1 MLNLSDKELDRFSK
15 EAAQEYEPGDM
26 LGERAWERLEVRLD
40 RDLGRVNPNPLKHI
54 HIRRFPFY
62 YAPAMLV
69 LLGVSYYLVKRSGNH
84 PPGAGKAPAV
94 VVQNSSSTQ
103 APINT
108 EKSTPLSSAATTT
121 TSADQ
126 VAGSAVGDSKGG
138 PAAGA
143 GAGTSGAA
151 GTGAVAH
158 VGSAAGAGANASAGT
173 GTPAG
178 SGAAA
183 GSTGAAAGAGLAA
196 GTTGL
201 TREGDAV
208 NGAAGI
214 THTNRNHRGRGN
226 NKNNKGYQD
235 DNALAIAAPANAG
248 RAAAGR
254 NASMVSGAA
263 SDGNAGTSNGAAA
276 GASTRGSS
284 ANGVTA
290 GSNSG
295 SGQAGQAAAAKELTR
310 TTLQGLRPTKKAAFI
325 SDSALRAFTLKS
337 TAPQPI
343 RNHGLH
349 INRSLELGVLAAP
362 DFANVNSL
370 AGDRPGSTIGVT
382 ADYQFANHW
391 YIGSGLL
398 LDRKIFAADSQDFKA
413 PPQFYQEHGMSPKQ
427 VYLVKGTFEMLEIPL
442 NLRYDFSVT
451 SSTQFFI
458 GAGVSSYVLTSENNN
473 YYFHPMFSFR
483 DVCKPIS
490 SPESSYL
497 FSTLKLTAGVEAGLS
512 NSLSLLIAPYVNL
525 PLRGVGVGQ
534 VQMSTVGI
542 NFSLRFAPV
551 ISRKRY

>member
-26 LGERAWERLEVRLD
+26 LGERAWERLQVRLD

-69 LLGVSYYLVKRSGNH
+69 LLGVSYYLVRRSGS
-84 PPGAGKAPAV
+84 PPSGAGKASAV
-94 VVQNSSSTQ
+94 VIQNSSSTQ

-126 VAGSAVGDSKGG
+126 AAGSAVGNKESGTTGG
-138 PAAGA
+138 A
-143 GAGTSGAA
+143 SGVA
-151 GTGAVAH
+151 GTGGAAR
-158 VGSAAGAGANASAGT
+158 VGGIAGAGANAA
-173 GTPAG
+173 AG
-178 SGAAA
+178 SGAGAA
-183 GSTGAAAGAGLAA
+183 GGTGAKAGTIANAGAG
-196 GTTGL
+196 
-201 TREGDAV
+201 
-208 NGAAGI
+208 AGI
-214 THTNRNHRGRGN
+214 TGASAGSVNVGSGSANAAGVTQMNRNRRGRGN

-235 DNALAIAAPANAG
+235 DNSLAIAAPANAG

-254 NASMVSGAA
+254 NASMVAGVV
-263 SDGNAGTSNGAAA
+263 SDGNAGAGNGAV
-276 GASTRGSS
+276 
-284 ANGVTA
+284 ANGVSA
-290 GSNSG
+290 NDVLVGSNSA
-295 SGQAGQAAAAKELTR
+295 SSHAGQVAAAKELTR
-310 TTLQGLRPTKKAAFI
+310 TTLQGLRPTKKAAYI

-343 RNHGLH
+343 RNHGLR

-382 ADYQFANHW
+382 IDYQFANHW
-391 YIGSGLL
+391 YVGSGLL
-398 LDRKIFAADSQDFKA
+398 LDRKIFSADTQDFKA
-413 PPQFYQEHGMSPKQ
+413 PPQFYQEHGMDPKQ

-442 NLRYDFSVT
+442 NLRYDFSV
-451 SSTQFFI
+451 SGSTEFFI
-458 GAGVSSYVLTSENNN
+458 GAGVSSYVLASENNN

-483 DVCKPIS
+483 DDCKPIS
-490 SPESSYL
+490 SPESSSL
-497 FSTLKLTAGVEAGLS
+497 FSTLKLTAGVETGLS

-525 PLRGVGVGQ
+525 PLRGIGVGQ
-534 VQMSTVGI
+534 VQMNTVGI
-542 NFSLRFAPV
+542 NFSLKFAPV
-551 ISRKRY
+551 TSRKRY